1 MTIPVGQLRS
11 NKCFRAA
18 CIRGLKGFLLFFV
31 AQSKIMNCP
40 YIHDEAIKEH
50 GHGQPGQLQHL

>member
-1 MTIPVGQLRS
+1 MYKRS
-11 NKCFRAA
+11 QGISAIFR
-18 CIRGLKGFLLFFV
+18 RTEQDNEL
-31 AQSKIMNCP
+31 

>member
-1 MTIPVGQLRS
+1 MHKRS
-11 NKCFRAA
+11 QGISAIFR
-18 CIRGLKGFLLFFV
+18 RTEQDNELSV
-31 AQSKIMNCP
+31 P